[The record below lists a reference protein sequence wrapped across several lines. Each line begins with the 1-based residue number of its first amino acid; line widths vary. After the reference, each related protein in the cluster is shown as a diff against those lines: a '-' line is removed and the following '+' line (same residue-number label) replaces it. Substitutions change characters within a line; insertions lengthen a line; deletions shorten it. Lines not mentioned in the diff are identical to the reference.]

1 VCEHVHLCFGLPLS
15 GGDAASVSAA
25 ETTITTAATAAVVL
39 RKLAAEPM
47 NAATMACCEPL
58 FAVACSLLEAELT
71 SPTPLAV
78 TLAEEEQLKERITGL
93 QHLLEC
99 VTVLAPAL
107 LSAVVAV
114 SDNPQTFEEKWIAQG
129 QLMRFEV
136 QPCLAGGRAEHW
148 KRCAQLLYR
157 CAVLALNI
165 PPTLLPDQ
173 MHPALATQG
182 ARMLGCIA
190 VANAICWAEHKPP
203 ATSLSALPGFGWA
216 DDGCIK
222 LRSVLMPLIDLLRC
236 DTTEGQEAGAVALNR
251 LLESRVLRA
260 AVLAGQY
267 PEAVPVLLD
276 IAEGERR
283 GVKATLIARR
293 AATQALA
300 SLAEL
305 SLMARMIGCTTSGSA
320 EGDNLLQWVADSDCL
335 TVLRENAGVGGS
347 FFRVRHPH
355 IDPFS
360 LSCAHTMH
368 RAAGV

>member
-1 VCEHVHLCFGLPLS
+1 MPDGKAWGAPADASSALARLRSLVSELLRLEAAAQLLEKDLPSLVLSMVEHVHLGFGLPVS
-15 GGDAASVSAA
+15 GGAAASVSAA

-114 SDNPQTFEEKWIAQG
+114 SDNPQKFEEKWIAQG

-173 MHPALATQG
+173 MHPALATEG

-190 VANAICWAEHKPP
+190 VANAICCAEHKPP
-203 ATSLSALPGFGWA
+203 AASLSALPGFGLPRVK
-216 DDGCIK
+216 GTYRC
-222 LRSVLMPLIDLLRC
+222 LIMCLIWRFIVN
-236 DTTEGQEAGAVALNR
+236 TN
-251 LLESRVLRA
+251 SMSW
-260 AVLAGQY
+260 
-267 PEAVPVLLD
+267 
-276 IAEGERR
+276 R
-283 GVKATLIARR
+283 GVREAQRGR
-293 AATQALA
+293 GAAPAHPIHEQDGP
-300 SLAEL
+300 EHGH
-305 SLMARMIGCTTSGSA
+305 I
-320 EGDNLLQWVADSDCL
+320 EGGEEGHREADEERL
-335 TVLRENAGVGGS
+335 E
-347 FFRVRHPH
+347 
-355 IDPFS
+355 
-360 LSCAHTMH
+360 
-368 RAAGV
+368 